1 MKVMVVGNGAR
12 EHAINSHRHPREAC
26 PVLRYGGG
34 DPGSRMDNGGYQEVF
49 QTRVASKDEA
59 QMGEPCA

>member
-1 MKVMVVGNGAR
+1 MRVMVIGNGAR
-12 EHAINSHRHPREAC
+12 EHAINSHRHPR
-26 PVLRYGGG
+26 GNG

-59 QMGEPCA
+59 QMGAPCA

>member
-1 MKVMVVGNGAR
+1 MRVMVIGNGAR
-12 EHAINSHRHPREAC
+12 EHAINSHRHPRE
-26 PVLRYGGG
+26 GG

-59 QMGEPCA
+59 QMGVAAPCA

>member
-1 MKVMVVGNGAR
+1 MLVMVIGNGAR
-12 EHAINSHRHPREAC
+12 EHAINSHRHPRE
-26 PVLRYGGG
+26 GG

-59 QMGEPCA
+59 QMGAQCA